1 MSAATTRTDVY
12 TRVTVRIVADLEQG
26 VRPWSRPWNADH
38 AAGRITLPRRHSGEP
53 YRGINILLLWSET
66 MDKGFA
72 QSTWMTY
79 RQASELKAHVRKGEH
94 GSLVVY
100 ADRVTKTEQVDG
112 ADVEREIP
120 FLKAYTVFNVEQIEG
135 LPERYF
141 SPQPQPLEPMALHER
156 AEAFFAATGAT
167 IRHAGNM
174 AYYSPLQDV
183 VVLPTP
189 ESFRDG
195 ESYAATKAHELT
207 HWTAHSSRL
216 DRILGKR
223 FGDDAYAAE
232 EIVAELGAS
241 YLAATLGI
249 SGEPRE
255 DHASYIEHWLRML
268 KADKRAIFTAATH
281 AQKAVDYLHGL
292 QPTGTDPERPPPPSP
307 A

>member
-1 MSAATTRTDVY
+1 
-12 TRVTVRIVADLEQG
+12 
-26 VRPWSRPWNADH
+26 
-38 AAGRITLPRRHSGEP
+38 
-53 YRGINILLLWSET
+53 
-66 MDKGFA
+66 
-72 QSTWMTY
+72 MTY

-141 SPQPQPLEPMALHER
+141 APQPTLLKPLALHER

-167 IRHAGNM
+167 IRHAGNT
-174 AYYSPLQDV
+174 AYYSPSQDV
-183 VVLPTP
+183 VVLPAP
-189 ESFRDG
+189 ESFRDA
-195 ESYAATKAHELT
+195 ESYASTKAHELT

-216 DRILGKR
+216 DRVLGKR

-241 YLAATLGI
+241 FLAVELGI
-249 SGEPRE
+249 SCEPRE

-268 KADKRAIFTAATH
+268 KADKRAIFAAATH

-292 QPTGTDPERPPPPSP
+292 QPTGADKGLPCGQPLARPMRSLASP
-307 A
+307 TYA